1 MTIQEAT
8 VAGVGDLLPA
18 IILPKLG
25 GGEVRLDALRGKR
38 RLLFMWGS
46 W

>member
-1 MTIQEAT
+1 MAVQEA
-8 VAGVGDLLPA
+8 ARIQVGDRLPA
-18 IILPKLG
+18 ITLPRLG
-25 GGEVRLDALRGKR
+25 GGETTLSELRGKR